1 MNARSL
7 LPLVF
12 CCSLVACVS
21 TRVEYLDTEQRFSPR
36 PKDWQITV
44 YDAASDIKR
53 PFVKLARL
61 TGTAGGVYSVSW
73 EAILEDLKAEARSI
87 GADGIILG
95 GEAEYGYATLFNTPK
110 VKVVV
115 AIRFTDPTDR

>member
-1 MNARSL
+1 MKASAL
-7 LPLVF
+7 LPLLLG
-12 CCSLVACVS
+12 CSLVACVS
-21 TRVEYLDTEQRFSPR
+21 TRVEYLDTERRFSPR
-36 PKDWQITV
+36 PEDWQITV

-73 EAILEDLKAEARSI
+73 EAILEDLKVEARNI

-95 GEAEYGYATLFNTPK
+95 GEAEYGYATLFNTPRI
-110 VKVVV
+110 KVVV
-115 AIRFTDPTDR
+115 AIRFTDQRNR